1 LTKNFSF
8 YVEVVTG
15 GSKMVGAW
23 GLPKRPLRL
32 GSALTVNEPS
42 HSFFEINAIEISVNR
57 KKQIFFDFLVSL

>member
-1 LTKNFSF
+1 
-8 YVEVVTG
+8 
-15 GSKMVGAW
+15 MVGAW